1 MYTISY
7 SAAKAVRVLLIT
19 LYAFAGIAITR
30 RHTERRRRSIESF
43 SRDIHLGKNMAK
55 RILIERRM
63 KMTGEEK
70 YRFLCR
76 MIEKIPD
83 MRNINAANPEPDD
96 DFELGFSAF
105 YDNVIT
111 VIELIDNEGSINGN

>member
-1 MYTISY
+1 MSIISC
-7 SAAKAVRVLLIT
+7 SEVKAVRVRLIT
-19 LYAFAGIAITR
+19 SCAFAEIATTLK
-30 RHTERRRRSIESF
+30 HTEQRRRSIESF
-43 SRDIHLGKNMAK
+43 SRGIHSGKNMEK

-76 MIEKIPD
+76 MIKKIPD
-83 MRNINAANPEPDD
+83 MRNIDAINPEPDD

-111 VIELIDNEGSINGN
+111 VIELIDNEGSINGD